1 MQSIS
6 LIGYNNTN
14 RSRRAYGLN
23 CLRINTAG
31 LLYLGVKITNMK
43 HKPYLTIDE
52 QIKLL
57 SNDRGLIIDDINKA
71 KEALLNL
78 NYYRLSGYSLTLRK
92 NNK

>member
-1 MQSIS
+1 
-6 LIGYNNTN
+6 
-14 RSRRAYGLN
+14 
-23 CLRINTAG
+23 
-31 LLYLGVKITNMK
+31 MK

-92 NNK
+92 NNKWYHQSMQ